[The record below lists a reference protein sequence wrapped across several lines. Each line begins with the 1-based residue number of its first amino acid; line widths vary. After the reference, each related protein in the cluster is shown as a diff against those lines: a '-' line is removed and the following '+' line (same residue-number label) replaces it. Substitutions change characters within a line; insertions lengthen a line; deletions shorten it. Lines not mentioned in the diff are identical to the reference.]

1 MHIHCGSSSGI
12 SKPSSSIGPCRSLN
26 SRKEQLTSSVGDL
39 FTHTEILDLI
49 FKYMLWIPESHLSPS
64 VVITNAVSPSRHGYT
79 SSINSTIYREPT
91 YTAEHLEL
99 ADAERS
105 DDFYDDDFTSKRC
118 PLSSRMIK
126 GKTIYHEG
134 REVIQLN
141 RIRRLA
147 IDATC
152 HQTCKQFL
160 SFGSP
165 LLYSKNVF
173 SFYSSES
180 YINLKRSWIEGD
192 IHNPK
197 YELPELN
204 QLHEWPQAIPY
215 VMDQIRRGVPLK
227 QLPGW
232 VYHDCFLRFLYIIR
246 PHDAALIKTLM
257 FNLIVSEH
265 WCHANSG
272 GVCPECRSQECV
284 FISTLSMNFSQE

>member
-1 MHIHCGSSSGI
+1 
-12 SKPSSSIGPCRSLN
+12 
-26 SRKEQLTSSVGDL
+26 
-39 FTHTEILDLI
+39 
-49 FKYMLWIPESHLSPS
+49 
-64 VVITNAVSPSRHGYT
+64 
-79 SSINSTIYREPT
+79 
-91 YTAEHLEL
+91 
-99 ADAERS
+99 
-105 DDFYDDDFTSKRC
+105 
-118 PLSSRMIK
+118 MIK
-126 GKTIYHEG
+126 EKTIYHEG

-141 RIRRLA
+141 RIRRHA

-152 HQTCKQFL
+152 LQTCKQFL
-160 SFGSP
+160 KFGSP

-180 YINLKRSWIEGD
+180 YINLRRSWIEGD

-215 VMDQIRRGVPLK
+215 VMDQIRRRVPLK

-246 PHDAALIKTLM
+246 PHNAAPIKTLM

-265 WCHANSG
+265 WCHANSEG
-272 GVCPECRSQECV
+272 MYPECRGCRFPRMCIYIH
-284 FISTLSMNFSQE
+284 FINEFSPGVTQIILNMDDKFVADSDQSSPAREKQYEAAITPFWKDQVRELKYVKYLALRSKDTGGDFLPAREFLPGS